1 MSPKPH
7 PLSEAAVA
15 AALKRLEDFQLLSAG
30 DLGRLRALAARID
43 RESRRLPITAETLA
57 EWFPDVTESGREQA
71 LKKLVHRLKQAQD
84 VACETQRLNAEQ
96 TIELKIERK
105 KDGVLTREAWF
116 LGAAAP
122 KATARLDDL
131 DDAYPL
137 YENRALPRELSG
149 RPAKG
154 AEPILLLTVN
164 AHERAALHACF
175 LQDRPARIVERDD
188 VQYECLGYM
197 PPPDGKRGPRR
208 PIIAY
213 ECRMGSL
220 RSGAA
225 LSATAAAIRHFS
237 PALVIAVGIGFGA
250 DREKQRLG
258 DVMVSEQVATYES
271 ERHNKDDTHVLRTDI
286 QPAALDWLKR
296 AMRAPHAM
304 FGLHKGLML
313 CGEKLLDNRDE
324 HRRLM
329 TAFPTAVGGDMESY
343 GVSVA
348 CADAERKVGWLVI
361 KGISDWGDG
370 TKAEGEE
377 ARKDALQRQAAD
389 NAALVAYFAIH
400 RELPASMSAPVEALA
415 AGHAMTPRRGRA
427 RIRDV
432 EDAGSLFDN
441 FSKRL
446 SQQDPYPGPSERRNP
461 PAARPAESESEAAE
475 AIHQVLLRW
484 LENPDGPPL
493 FAVLGEYGMGK
504 TVTCQR
510 LYRELSEARE
520 AGGAPSWMRLPV
532 YLDLRESR
540 SIKSQDRHRTSPLPR
555 VDAFIDDLFANGW
568 RVEPGESPPTCD
580 DLRRWLRE
588 GALLIL
594 DGLDECL
601 VHLDENQHGDLLRML
616 LSLLTDALPREERP
630 ERAPHAASKQRIAP
644 RLLVSCRTNFF
655 KTLSDQRNLF
665 TGYRRG
671 KIDAEWYESRVL
683 LPLNDA
689 QIQRYLETVVPTLPI
704 EQTMRLVRETHNLG
718 ELAQRPMTL
727 KLLAEYI
734 PELEAERQAGA
745 VVNGAALY
753 GLVAK
758 KWLQRDEG
766 KHHLR
771 PEHKLRMMPALAAH
785 LWRSGV
791 RRMPYDELHRWFHEW
806 RRGQPDLAEL
816 YSPTAYHQIKLE
828 EDLRTATFIIRQDSQ
843 DNEARSDAEGEP
855 GDGEGFRFAHSS
867 LAEYFLAVFLA
878 EAVRND
884 RPDDWAMAIPSVE
897 TLDFLAQRLELDQ
910 ASLPAARRRESGLSA
925 VLNAWRTSYRA
936 QASELLLRYA
946 LHARAM
952 PLQLR
957 VMPELA
963 GFDLRNAQLRGWRF
977 GERRRNDGAP
987 LLDLS
992 RIRWAGADLRETYFA
1007 HVRLDDGDFSG
1018 ARLDMAAFQHGSAQR
1033 CDWRNSD
1040 LLGTV
1045 FRHMRFDGSHWRP
1058 LRQCHRPKVVACS
1071 GADALTGALHPPQAF
1086 VGGPSGPTP
1095 IAPHPNLA
1103 LPPTASPTAT
1113 ALAALPPRVRA
1124 AIAGQGGTV
1133 WSVAL
1138 SADGGR
1144 VVSASEDGTVRVW
1157 DALSGECVRELRG
1170 HTRGV
1175 TSVALSADGGRV
1187 VSGSDDGTVRVW
1199 DALSGECV
1207 RELRGHT
1214 NWVRSVA
1221 VSADG
1226 GRVVSVSE
1234 DGTVRVWDALS
1245 GECVR
1250 ELRGPRGVKGVAVS
1264 ADGGRV
1270 VSGSEDGT
1278 VRVWDALSGES
1289 LRELR
1294 GHTRAVTSVAL
1305 SADGG
1310 RVVSGSYDGTVRVW
1324 DALSG
1329 ECVRELR
1336 GHMNWVLSVALSAEG
1351 GRAVS
1356 GSEDGTVRVWDALSG
1371 ECVCELRG
1379 HTRGVNGVALS
1390 ADGGRVVSGSDD
1402 GTVRGWDALSGEC
1415 VCELRGHTDWV
1426 RSVALSADGGRVVS
1440 GSDDV
1445 TVRVWDALSGEC
1457 VRELRGHT
1465 NWVRSVALS
1474 AEGGRVVS
1482 GSDDGTVRCFS
1493 GMGGRAETLACTWI
1507 AAVGSPDDIPSYA
1520 SWRPG
1525 LHAANA
1531 EGPLG
1536 AMSSSQA
1543 DSQNGKQQMFGPE
1556 GPPTTAVDDAGLPT
1570 DAGDVLISA
1579 SGDAWRLLS
1588 WDVEDPN
1595 EPSGWR
1601 RVPLQAY
1608 E

>member
-1379 HTRGVNGVALS
+1379 HT
-1390 ADGGRVVSGSDD
+1390 D
-1402 GTVRGWDALSGEC
+1402 
-1415 VCELRGHTDWV
+1415 
-1426 RSVALSADGGRVVS
+1426 
-1440 GSDDV
+1440 
-1445 TVRVWDALSGEC
+1445 
-1457 VRELRGHT
+1457 
-1465 NWVRSVALS
+1465 WVRSVALS